1 MNKKLLA
8 VAVSSALA
16 LPMAA
21 QAVKFKLSGQ
31 VNRAMVFLDD
41 DVASDI
47 HHIDNGA
54 SGTRW
59 IMSGSEDIGNG
70 MKVGFNWEWQ
80 NSSNLQFSRAIKD
93 GDGPDSQAMRKAEVW
108 FSGNWGK
115 LSIGQGDG
123 AGNGTTEVDLSDTW
137 NAGAYVSRVSFGSG
151 VAWRTGA
158 GQEITAGGATVA
170 PGGGGLRHGQ
180 TGSYFDAFSRFDRVR
195 YDSPALGPVTISAS
209 VGQNEVWDIAGR
221 VSTSLGGGQL
231 SGAIFYGET
240 SGIDNRWGGSAS
252 FLFSQ
257 GTNITFSYSQN
268 DPGGA
273 TTEADSIYIKLGHKW
288 GNNAV
293 SVGYGV
299 TDDQTVG
306 FEDSG
311 WNIGFNHNIPKPK
324 VDIYASYH
332 HNELDT
338 PTGVPGVGDISA
350 FVVGTKLKFD

>member
-93 GDGPDSQAMRKAEVW
+93 DDGPDSQAMRKAEVW

-123 AGNGTTEVDLSDTW
+123 AGNGTTEADLSDTW
-137 NAGAYVSRVSFGSG
+137 NSGAYVSRVSFGSG

-158 GQEITAGGATVA
+158 GGTI
-170 PGGGGLRHGQ
+170 GLTHGD
-180 TGSYFDAFSRFDRVR
+180 TGTYFDAFSRYDRVR
-195 YDSPALGPVTISAS
+195 YDSPALGPVTVSAS
-209 VGQNEVWDIAGR
+209 VGQNERWEVAGR
-221 VSTSLGGGQL
+221 VSTKLGGGDL

-332 HNELDT
+332 HNELDV